1 MIERGKLDA
10 FYHILT
16 IYFESSY
23 VLAFRGDPGK
33 EMEIKNGLSF
43 KESGMGK
50 VLQEK

>member
-1 MIERGKLDA
+1 MTGRGKLDA

-16 IYFESSY
+16 LFFESTY
-23 VLAFRGDPGK
+23 VLSFRGDPGK
-33 EMEIKNGLSF
+33 EIEMKNGLGF